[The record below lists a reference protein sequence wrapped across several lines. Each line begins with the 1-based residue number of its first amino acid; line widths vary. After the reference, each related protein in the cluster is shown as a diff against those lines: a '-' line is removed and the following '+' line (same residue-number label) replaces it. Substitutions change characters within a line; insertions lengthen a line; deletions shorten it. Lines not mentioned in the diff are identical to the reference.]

1 MVGLLE
7 FVKVALDGGVDAFD
21 EFDFGEAAGRA
32 VDCLDEGAV
41 DGNEF
46 FAEEAQLKTNQIEFP
61 EDAFESGGMVL
72 AEITDSAVVR
82 AQIAGQPDRLEI
94 LGAGVFQTTAGAG
107 ALEAAP
113 KVEFE
118 EGAGMIGTA
127 ALREVAAGF
136 EPESGQIKTI
146 DEGINGSHRAGRRD
160 IVVNR
165 RRQEHGL
172 ATVGSCDVLRHARK
186 FGFPN

>member
-46 FAEEAQLKTNQIEFP
+46 FAEEA
-61 EDAFESGGMVL
+61 
-72 AEITDSAVVR
+72 
-82 AQIAGQPDRLEI
+82 
-94 LGAGVFQTTAGAG
+94 
-107 ALEAAP
+107 
-113 KVEFE
+113 
-118 EGAGMIGTA
+118 IGTA